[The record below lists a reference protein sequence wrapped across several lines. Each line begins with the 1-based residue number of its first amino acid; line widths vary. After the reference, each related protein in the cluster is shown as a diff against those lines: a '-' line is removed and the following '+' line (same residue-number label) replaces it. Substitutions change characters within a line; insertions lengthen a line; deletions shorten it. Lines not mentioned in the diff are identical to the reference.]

1 MGRPDVKINLTN
13 GNLGRAVASKDGVA
27 ALIGS
32 GIAVANKF
40 ALGDVLGPIYKPEDA
55 AAFGIDADYDSTNK
69 VLLYRHIVDFFATA
83 GNGAPMY
90 IMPVA
95 NTVTLADMADKTQT
109 YAAKLISQLDGEVRI
124 IMLTRVPDASYVP
137 TYTSGL
143 DDDVKAAAINAQA
156 LWLDAFAKFRPPVFL
171 IEGRAYQ
178 GTAGSLLDL
187 RDAAIGPNANRIGIV
202 ISADPDISAAQ
213 AEYAGYA
220 NVGLVG
226 GRMAAI
232 PVQRNIG
239 RVRDGKLP
247 VTKAGLSDGIDYSQV
262 DETDLT
268 AIHDKGYILEWKH
281 TGIAGFYFNMD
292 NAACPIS
299 DDYAYLSRGRTIDKA
314 ARLLRQVYLQDLLD
328 EVEVDENGKL
338 EVSVIKN
345 FQAQGKNMIETN
357 MLANGEASAVDVYVD
372 PDQDILATD
381 KLEVQLRIT
390 PVGIAKEI
398 IVTLGFQNPANA

>member
-1 MGRPDVKINLTN
+1 MGRPNVNINLTN

-32 GIAVANKF
+32 GVAVANKF
-40 ALGDVLGPIYKPEDA
+40 ALGDILGPIYKPEDA
-55 AAFGIDADYDSTNK
+55 AALGIDSAYDDTNK
-69 VLLYRHIVDFFATA
+69 VLLYHHITDFYKAA
-83 GNGAPMY
+83 GNGAALY

-95 NTVTLADMADKTQT
+95 DTVSLSDMADIAQS
-109 YAAKLISQLDGEVRI
+109 YAAKLLSQLNGDLRI
-124 IMLTRVPDASYVP
+124 IMLSCVPFSGYQPDISK
-137 TYTSGL
+137 GL
-143 DDDVKAAAINAQA
+143 DNNVIDAAINAQA
-156 LWLDAFAKFRPPVFL
+156 LWVDAFAKFRPPIFL
-171 IEGRAYQ
+171 IEGYAYQ
-178 GTAGSLLDL
+178 GVAGNLQDL
-187 RDAAIGPNANRIGIV
+187 RDIATGPNANRVGIV
-202 ISADPDISAAQ
+202 LSAGPDVSALK
-213 AEYAGYA
+213 AEYAGNA

-247 VTKAGLSDGIDYSQV
+247 VTKAALSDGVDLTQV
-262 DETDLT
+262 SETDLDV
-268 AIHDKGYILEWKH
+268 INDKGYIFMWQH
-281 TGIAGFYFNMD
+281 TGIAGYYFNMD
-292 NAACPIS
+292 NAACPIE

-345 FQAQGKNMIETN
+345 FQAQGKNIIETN
-357 MLANGEASAVDVYVD
+357 MLANGEISAVDVYID
-372 PDQDILATD
+372 PDQNILATD

-398 IVTLGFQNPANA
+398 VITLGFQNPANT